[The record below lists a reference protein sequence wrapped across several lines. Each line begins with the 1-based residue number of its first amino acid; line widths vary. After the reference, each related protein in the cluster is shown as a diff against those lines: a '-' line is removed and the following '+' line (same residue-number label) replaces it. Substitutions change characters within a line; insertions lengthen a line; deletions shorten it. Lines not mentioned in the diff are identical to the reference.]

1 MTPVWTDSP
10 LDPGGSGWMAAKQAE
25 AMRRLVS
32 SNSNTSNDS
41 APIEYLGGG
50 GAADGD
56 ALAKLAELIF
66 DDDDDDENDGGGG
79 APRGGLVTREEWDR
93 VEWGMAM

>member
-32 SNSNTSNDS
+32 AATDS
-41 APIEYLGGG
+41 ESSIEYVGT
-50 GAADGD
+50 DTTTD

-66 DDDDDDENDGGGG
+66 DDDDDDTGDSPPAE
-79 APRGGLVTREEWDR
+79 LVTREEWDR